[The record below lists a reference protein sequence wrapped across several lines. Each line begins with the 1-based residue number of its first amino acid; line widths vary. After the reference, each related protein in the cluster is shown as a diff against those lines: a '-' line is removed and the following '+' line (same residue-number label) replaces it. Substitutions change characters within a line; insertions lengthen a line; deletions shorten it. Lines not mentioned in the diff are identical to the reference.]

1 MWRNWMYG
9 TTKYEISL
17 GMKYSDILV
26 PTIDTVRSAHIIGQ
40 MVDIKKPVSACVQCM
55 AVQ

>member
-1 MWRNWMYG
+1 MYG